1 MQTSRLITLS
11 KFNVRWKFINIYFN
25 YKFKKIVSLSKI
37 ILSFS
42 LRDITNDEDL
52 VLIKSLY
59 FLELISS
66 QKAFVKVF
74 RRHSRNKTK
83 QNTLNFLAQVI
94 LRKNN
99 MYFFLDLFYN
109 SIIPRLTQKFITIND
124 NIDFKGNLTL
134 VIKDLTVFPSLFL
147 NSLLWSYPLKIDFI
161 FKDSSDKRSYLF
173 FKELIY

>member
-1 MQTSRLITLS
+1 MHKSRLILLS
-11 KFNVRWKFINIYFN
+11 KFNVRWKFTKIYFN
-25 YKFKKIVSLSKI
+25 YKFTKLIYLSKI

-52 VLIKSLY
+52 FLIKSLY

-66 QKAFVKVF
+66 QKAFVKIF
-74 RRHSRNKTK
+74 KKHSRNKTK
-83 QNTLNFLAQVI
+83 QNTLNFLAQVN

-124 NIDFKGNLTL
+124 YIDIKGNLSL

-147 NSLLWSYPLKIDFI
+147 NSLSWSYPLKIDFI
-161 FKDSSDKRSYLF
+161 FKNGSDKRSYVF
-173 FKELIY
+173 FKELLY